1 MTSYQEVRVKLTNTK
16 LSKLKFS
23 TENMT
28 VGSFGSWLGNLGKKV
43 LKVWYFNS
51 WYNWNS
57 KTWKKKKQEHRF
69 LLV

>member
-23 TENMT
+23 TENTT

-43 LKVWYFNS
+43 LKV
-51 WYNWNS
+51 
-57 KTWKKKKQEHRF
+57 
-69 LLV
+69 LVF